1 VISSGS
7 GLWFLLVGYFLL
19 ALFVMIERS
28 LRKTANSKTLQRG
41 NNDRGSTLLIG
52 SAFGAGL
59 LLPLV
64 INIVGVGLFPIDPVE
79 GLLALAVMMI
89 GIGLRVWAAKTLGRY
104 YTRTLLTTTEQ
115 RVVKVGP
122 YTRIRHPGY
131 LGDILLWSAFG
142 VLSSNLII
150 VFLFQV
156 MFAAVYLYRIRVEER
171 MLVQELGDEY
181 IQYRRG
187 TYKLVPFV
195 Y

>member
-1 VISSGS
+1 MISSGS

-19 ALFVMIERS
+19 ALFVIMERS

-52 SAFGAGL
+52 FAFGAGL

-64 INIVGVGLFPIDPVE
+64 IDIVDVGLFSLDLVE
-79 GLLALAVMMI
+79 GFLALAIMMI
-89 GIGLRVWAAKTLGRY
+89 GIGFRVWAATALGRY
-104 YTRTLLTTTEQ
+104 YTRTLLTTVEQ

-131 LGDILLWSAFG
+131 LGDILLWSGFG

-150 VFLFQV
+150 VFLFPV
-156 MFAAVYLYRIRVEER
+156 MFVAVYLYRIIVEER

-181 IQYRRG
+181 IHYRKG
-187 TYKLVPFV
+187 TSKLIPFV